1 MRSRRYVSP
10 LRYPGGKARMAP
22 YLEQMF
28 AQQVSDMEVEV
39 WLEPFAGGAGAGLS
53 MLNDDAVGEIWLTEK
68 NPALAALWR
77 TMLTAPE
84 VLSER
89 VEQTTPDLGLWAWA
103 REQVTRAGC
112 PGTSD
117 ADTAFAAL
125 VLNRCSRSGMVNPRV
140 GPIGGKSQDGPWT
153 LASRWNAPAL
163 AERIRHVG
171 YLSSRIRFAQGD
183 AVIAIADLAGSGIE
197 DEVLVFVDPPYLREG
212 NRLYANG
219 MDADDHQRLADA
231 LNASP
236 TRWML
241 TYDDEPTVAAD
252 LYPRRRVLAYRI
264 ANTANRARIATEH
277 AVVSDNLVL
286 PEPYELVAGAEA
298 TWVRAQPAAAA

>member
-1 MRSRRYVSP
+1 MSARRYVSP

-22 YLEQMF
+22 YLAAMF
-28 AQQVSDMEVEV
+28 AEQVSVMDVEV

-53 MLNDDAVGEIWLTEK
+53 LLDDDAVGEIWLTEK

-77 TMLTAPE
+77 AMLTENETLATH
-84 VLSER
+84 
-89 VEQTTPDLGLWAWA
+89 VEQTVPDLDLWAWA
-103 REQVTRAGC
+103 RSQVAAAAR
-112 PGTSD
+112 PGTTD
-117 ADTAFAAL
+117 ADTGFAAL

-140 GPIGGKSQDGPWT
+140 GPIGGKSQNGPWT

-171 YLSSRIRFAQGD
+171 SLSGRIRFTEGD
-183 AVIAIADLAGSGIE
+183 AVTAIADLADSGIE
-197 DEVLVFVDPPYLREG
+197 DEVIAFVDPPYLREG

-219 MDADDHQRLADA
+219 MDAADHQRLADA

-236 TRWML
+236 VRWML

-252 LYPRRRVLAYRI
+252 LYPHRRVLAYRI

-286 PEPYELVAGAEA
+286 PEPHELVPGAES
-298 TWVRAQPAAAA
+298 TWVRERPAAAA

>member
-1 MRSRRYVSP
+1 MSTRRYVSP

-22 YLEQMF
+22 YLEHMF

-53 MLNDDAVGEIWLTEK
+53 MVNDGAVGEIWLTEK

-77 TMLTAPE
+77 TMLTDPDTLAT
-84 VLSER
+84 R
-89 VEQTTPDLGLWAWA
+89 VAQTTPDLDLWAWA
-103 REQVTRAGC
+103 RGQVGHAGG
-112 PGTSD
+112 PGTAD
-117 ADTAFAAL
+117 ADIGFAAL
-125 VLNRCSRSGMVNPRV
+125 VLNRCSRSGMVNDRV
-140 GPIGGKSQDGPWT
+140 GPIGGKNQDGPWT

-171 YLSSRIRFAQGD
+171 YLSNRIRFTQGD
-183 AVIAIADLAGSGIE
+183 AVIAIADLAESGIE

-219 MDADDHQRLADA
+219 MGAADHQRLADA

-236 TRWML
+236 ARWML
-241 TYDDEPTVAAD
+241 TYDDEPSVAAE

-286 PEPYELVAGAEA
+286 PEPHELVPGAEA